1 MNAVIKIVKGKNP
14 GASYYLVKGKRTIF
28 GREESCDVHLPDVGV
43 SRQHFAIDW
52 NGRDFVI
59 ADLGSSNGTYVNSER
74 VKSAPLKPDDLVVAG
89 EAVLQFLSQDPI
101 QKAGKAST
109 ITFVAND
116 WKEQG
121 GDRLKKLRASETNFI
136 ETILEAYA
144 GEKLER
150 LQRALATV
158 YKVGNILSAEED
170 LEVALGQVMEA
181 IAETFGPD
189 HGGIL
194 LCEED
199 QSTIASKV
207 VWSREPEQARA
218 IVLSRTI
225 VDQALKK
232 GLSILTDDPLSDKR
246 FAGAQSIVTH
256 GIRSALCVPME
267 AHKRIIGALYLDIVR
282 TQARF
287 SERDMELLA
296 AIAKMVGIAV
306 ERMQLV
312 RDMKGLFFNS
322 IRALVAAIEAKDAY
336 TRGHSERVSAF
347 ATILARELALP
358 DVDVDFI
365 EIAGIL
371 HDVGK
376 IGVPEEILKKQG
388 RLTPEEYAIMKRHPV
403 TSEAILKSFK
413 NTEVILAGIRHHHER
428 YDGTGYPD
436 SLAGDKIPFPAR
448 ILAVADAYDAMVTRR
463 PYKASMTVE
472 QAAAEIRRCT
482 GTQFDPKIVE
492 AFFRLFARGALPR
505 AEERLDADPNA
516 PTSQV

>member
-1 MNAVIKIVKGKNP
+1 MNAVVRIVKGKNP
-14 GASYYLVKGKRTIF
+14 GASYYLVKGKRTVF

-43 SRQHFAIDW
+43 SRQHFAIEW
-52 NGRDFVI
+52 TGKEFMI
-59 ADLGSSNGTYVNSER
+59 SDLNSANGTYVNSER
-74 VKSAPLKPDDLVVAG
+74 VKSSPLKPEDIVVAG
-89 EAVLQFLSQDPI
+89 EAVLQFCVQETI
-101 QKAGKAST
+101 QRARKAST
-109 ITFVAND
+109 ITLVAND

-121 GDRLKKLRASETNFI
+121 SDRLKKLRASERNFI

-144 GEKLER
+144 GEKIER
-150 LQRALATV
+150 LQNALAAV

-170 LEVALGQVMEA
+170 LDSALNQVMGT
-181 IAETFGPD
+181 IGETFGPD
-189 HGGIL
+189 HAVLL

-199 QSTIASKV
+199 QTTIVKKIPWV
-207 VWSREPEQARA
+207 REAEKGRE

-225 VDQALKK
+225 VEHAIKK

-267 AHKRIIGALYLDIVR
+267 AHHRIVGAVYLDSVR
-282 TQARF
+282 SQTRF

-312 RDMKGLFFNS
+312 HDMKALFFNS

-336 TRGHSERVSAF
+336 TRGHSERVSS
-347 ATILARELALP
+347 LAKLLAQELGLP
-358 DVDVDFI
+358 DVEVDLI

-376 IGVPEEILKKQG
+376 IGVPEEILKKTG
-388 RLTPEEYAIMKRHPV
+388 KLTTDEYAVMKRHPTV
-403 TSEAILKSFK
+403 SESILRNFK

-428 YDGTGYPD
+428 FDGTGYPD
-436 SLAGDKIPFPAR
+436 ALAGEAIPFHAR

-463 PYKASMTVE
+463 PYKPNMTQE
-472 QAAAEIRRCT
+472 QALAEIRRCT
-482 GTQFDPKIVE
+482 GTQFDPKVVE
-492 AFFRLFARGALPR
+492 SFFRLATRGALPR
-505 AEERLDADPNA
+505 GEASDVDPNA
-516 PTSQV
+516 PTSAV

>member
-1 MNAVIKIVKGKNP
+1 MNAVVRIVKGKNP

-28 GREESCDVHLPDVGV
+28 GREESCDVHLPEVGV
-43 SRQHFAIDW
+43 SRQHFAIEW
-52 NGRDFVI
+52 SGREFTI
-59 ADLGSSNGTYVNSER
+59 TDLGSSNGTYVNSER
-74 VKSAPLKPDDLVVAG
+74 IKSSPLKPEDLVVAG
-89 EAVLQFLSQDPI
+89 EAVLQFCVQEAI

-121 GDRLKKLRASETNFI
+121 SDRLKKLRASEHDFI

-144 GEKLER
+144 GEKIER
-150 LQRALATV
+150 LQKALAAV

-170 LEVALGQVMEA
+170 LDSALRQVMDT
-181 IAETFGPD
+181 IGETFGPD
-189 HGGIL
+189 HAVLL

-199 QSTIASKV
+199 QTTIARKIP
-207 VWSREPEQARA
+207 WTREAEKGRE

-225 VDQALKK
+225 VEQSIKK

-246 FAGAQSIVTH
+246 FAGSQSIVTH

-267 AHKRIIGALYLDIVR
+267 AHRRIVGALYLDIVR
-282 TQARF
+282 PQARF

-296 AIAKMVGIAV
+296 AIAKMAGIAV

-312 RDMKGLFFNS
+312 HDMKALFFNS
-322 IRALVAAIEAKDAY
+322 IRALVAAIEAKDSY
-336 TRGHSERVSAF
+336 TRGHSERVSTL
-347 ATILARELALP
+347 ATLLSREMALP
-358 DVDVDFI
+358 DAEVDLV

-376 IGVPEEILKKQG
+376 IGVPEEILKKTG
-388 RLTPEEYAIMKRHPV
+388 KLTPDEYAVMKRHPAV
-403 TSEAILKSFK
+403 SESILRNFK
-413 NTEVILAGIRHHHER
+413 NTGSILAGIRHHHER
-428 YDGTGYPD
+428 FDGTGYPD
-436 SLAGDKIPFPAR
+436 SLSGDTIPLHAR

-463 PYKASMTVE
+463 PYKPSMTQE
-472 QAAAEIRRCT
+472 QALAEIRRCT

-492 AFFRLFARGALPR
+492 SFFRLAARGALPR
-505 AEERLDADPNA
+505 GEAIDYDPNA